1 MKNYG
6 VLKGIAKQY
15 KRDDDQDPH
24 SELLMDVGG
33 VSFRIAIN
41 VRSSRG
47 PVQQRLIEYLIID
60 DVKHPIIDS
69 ARELPTGWNDLIDG
83 VKDDA
88 AIDYIRSNIFRATD
102 MKPIVHMAPGPN
114 NDLFERVEDLLQRAI
129 SEDGAVVYAFG
140 ERWGPEIDK
149 KDVYFDFLPGNGVH
163 LIHMNQGGAG
173 DGNGTFRDGALVI
186 DFPKSGTASA
196 IFLKFQNQIWHT
208 KEEDATPILDAP
220 AVPVVSIPASGTINA
235 WPVVASDSPYH
246 LARIVA
252 AMVNPLVAAMVN
264 PPADDPGH
272 EFVTILNTSDRTLD
286 LANWKILDKQ
296 DKADTI
302 SGSIKPGEAS
312 VFLLSG
318 NGAQLSNKG
327 GTITLLDSR
336 GLKVDGV
343 AYIKNDA
350 KAEGK
355 PIIFS

>member
-1 MKNYG
+1 
-6 VLKGIAKQY
+6 
-15 KRDDDQDPH
+15 
-24 SELLMDVGG
+24 
-33 VSFRIAIN
+33 
-41 VRSSRG
+41 
-47 PVQQRLIEYLIID
+47 
-60 DVKHPIIDS
+60 
-69 ARELPTGWNDLIDG
+69 
-83 VKDDA
+83 
-88 AIDYIRSNIFRATD
+88 
-102 MKPIVHMAPGPN
+102 
-114 NDLFERVEDLLQRAI
+114 
-129 SEDGAVVYAFG
+129 
-140 ERWGPEIDK
+140 
-149 KDVYFDFLPGNGVH
+149 
-163 LIHMNQGGAG
+163 
-173 DGNGTFRDGALVI
+173 
-186 DFPKSGTASA
+186 
-196 IFLKFQNQIWHT
+196 
-208 KEEDATPILDAP
+208 
-220 AVPVVSIPASGTINA
+220 
-235 WPVVASDSPYH
+235 
-246 LARIVA
+246 
-252 AMVNPLVAAMVN
+252 MVN